1 MLKDNLRIFFL
12 FIEVVFLFILFK
24 NGQIFDLGFIFRNTI
39 YTNKTV
45 NSLLDPSPEL
55 QEQYKDLLVENNKLK
70 NLEEENNQLK
80 ELLNFKKEKQY
91 NLVVANIINRDPV
104 NRNILIINSG
114 LGQNIAVGQAVVVN
128 NGIIVGKVIDTSVD
142 SAKVRLLTDNFSKL
156 AVKVGDDRRVSG
168 VLSGSLGLGMDLSY
182 IPQEQEIKKND
193 LVVSSDIDDLIPAGL
208 VVGKIESTNFSQEE
222 LFKNA
227 AVSPL
232 IDYNTLGFV
241 AVITSL

>member
-1 MLKDNLRIFFL
+1 M
-12 FIEVVFLFILFK
+12 VVFLFILFK

-70 NLEEENNQLK
+70 NLEEENNQIK
-80 ELLNFKKEKQY
+80 ELLNFKKEEEY

-114 LGQNIAVGQAVVVN
+114 LGQNIVVGQAVVVN
-128 NGIIVGKVIDTSVD
+128 NGIIVGKVIDASVD

-156 AVKVGDDRRVSG
+156 AVKVGNDRQVSG

-208 VVGKIESTNFSQEE
+208 VVGRIESTEFSQEE